1 VWIGSAD
8 AMHRNLDRR
17 VEAMARVRDTHAC
30 ARLDRMLDLA
40 ISDTVGCWTL
50 SADCS
55 WLRQATQPNGEPR
68 LDYQSLLIAGHG
80 GVPEVTTTTE
90 TGTVALP

>member
-1 VWIGSAD
+1 
-8 AMHRNLDRR
+8 MHRNLDRR

-55 WLRQATQPNGEPR
+55 WVRQKTQPDGEPR

-80 GVPEVTTTTE
+80 GVPEATTTTE
-90 TGTVALP
+90 TGTVELP